1 MIGQRF
7 LFAFETIG
15 GINLAD
21 HFLKHMRK
29 LISLIVKAAAVCLC
43 VAGLA
48 LPGLFAA
55 PFDRGKLAEIDAE
68 IEQAIVETN
77 LPGAVLWI
85 EHKTIRF
92 HKAYGNRAT
101 LPKTAGGRAIT
112 MIDGGGQPLAEPS
125 ALGGDGASFSV
136 RRTGVPSPAP
146 APGGDLPGS
155 RMPG

>member
-7 LFAFETIG
+7 LFAFGTIG

-68 IEQAIVETN
+68 IAQAIAETN

-101 LPKTAGGRAIT
+101 LPKTEAMTEETLFDLASLTKVIAIT
-112 MIDGGGQPLAEPS
+112 AASMFLMELIEVKLGEPLCEWIA
-125 ALGGDGASFSV
+125 
-136 RRTGVPSPAP
+136 
-146 APGGDLPGS
+146 DL
-155 RMPG
+155 